1 MNENFNGQI
10 LLPDENKVKNAIVFL
25 HGYGA
30 NSEDLINIGA
40 YSKGSNP
47 NIDLS
52 IEFMPLINQLLR
64 QEIEEQ
70 TSLEETLEVIAA
82 IFEKINTTN

>member
-1 MNENFNGQI
+1 MSVYSE
-10 LLPDENKVKNAIVFL
+10 
-25 HGYGA
+25 
-30 NSEDLINIGA
+30 SEDLINIGA
-40 YSKGSNP
+40 YSKGNP

-70 TSLEETLEVIAA
+70 TSLDETLEVIVA
-82 IFEKINTTN
+82 IFEKLIQLISLIL